1 MSGYGLSRADLIR
14 RGETLNS
21 LKLQQQS
28 LNMRLLLAFQNHD
41 EAMQTELEAQLKEVA
56 GQIECMGQG
65 GKPPHPSRSP

>member
-1 MSGYGLSRADLIR
+1 MNGYGLSRADLIR

-28 LNMRLLLAFQNHD
+28 LNMRMLLALQNHD
-41 EAMQTELEAQLKEVA
+41 EAMQAELEAQLKEIS

-65 GKPPHPSRSP
+65 GKPPEPSHSP